1 MSTGNGIGLTK
12 AKRYINGDIDLSQN
26 ELDVLYTGLNNT
38 REYIFR
44 TIPGESSGTQG
55 TKLLDDID
63 YVLDNLKKKGAKAI
77 GKKKDIGIRG
87 LRLYTDF

>member
-1 MSTGNGIGLTK
+1 MSTGNEIGMNR
-12 AKRYINGDIDLSQN
+12 AKRYINGEINLSHG
-26 ELDVLYTGLNNT
+26 ELNTLYTGLNNT

-44 TIPGESSGTQG
+44 IIPGEISGTQG
-55 TKLLDDID
+55 TKLVDDID